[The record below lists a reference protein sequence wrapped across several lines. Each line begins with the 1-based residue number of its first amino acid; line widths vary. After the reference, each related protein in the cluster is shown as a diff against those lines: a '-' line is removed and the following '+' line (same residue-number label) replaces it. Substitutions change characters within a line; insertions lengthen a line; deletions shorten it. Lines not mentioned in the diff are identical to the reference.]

1 MVEKSTSI
9 RNYYRKDG
17 CVFVVDHAI
26 KTVSVPQSV
35 EEDNYPDEV
44 KAYLTEKN
52 YYKQLTIE

>member
-17 CVFVVDHAI
+17 FVFVVDHTI